1 MSFNVEKDE
10 IIVNDVVYTVER
22 EEDRGHPE
30 TTLTIKDFDVNTN
43 DWVFPFDGLE
53 ATLAYEEGDI
63 SHANPRDWSN
73 VGTMACYHPSY
84 NLGDDVDPRDFLD
97 NEVEC
102 DKCKGYGEVD
112 PIAPN
117 ADGDEAPVECDEC
130 EGTGHRTINIVDW
143 IKKEYGARVIIPLFL
158 YDHSGISMSAGAA
171 IAGKADDSD
180 FDRSRRHPFDSHGWD
195 VSSIGVVFDTPDAVL
210 ECMGE
215 DATNEQIEACLRSEV
230 EVYSSYLEGD
240 VTYYSVQDEETNFHD
255 SCFGFVGDHK
265 ECERQCFEALES
277 AIVKRLGENNERAEW
292 NARGT
297 ETK

>member
-10 IIVNDVVYTVER
+10 ITVNGVVYTVER

-30 TTLTIKDFDVNTN
+30 TTLTIKDFSVEQD

-102 DKCKGYGEVD
+102 SKCGGSGCYPSGTEEDVEVD
-112 PIAPN
+112 CEP
-117 ADGDEAPVECDEC
+117 C
-130 EGTGHRTINIVDW
+130 EGEGVVKVNIVDW

-210 ECMGE
+210 ECMGK

-277 AIVKRLGENNERAEW
+277 AIVKRLAENKERAEW
-292 NARGT
+292 NARDVT
-297 ETK
+297 TQ

>member
-10 IIVNDVVYTVER
+10 ITVNGIVYTVER

-30 TTLTIKDFDVNTN
+30 TTLTIKDFDVNIN

-102 DKCKGYGEVD
+102 DLCKG
-112 PIAPN
+112 
-117 ADGDEAPVECDEC
+117 
-130 EGTGHRTINIVDW
+130 EGIITLSEHETEPCKPCGASGYRTINIVDW
-143 IKKEYGARVIIPLFL
+143 IKQEYGARVIIPMFL

-210 ECMGE
+210 ECMGK
-215 DATNEQIEACLRSEV
+215 DATNEEIEACLRSEV

-240 VTYYSVQDEETNFHD
+240 VMYYSVQDEETNFHD
-255 SCFGFVGDHK
+255 SCFGFVSDHK

-277 AIVKRLGENNERAEW
+277 AIVKRLAENNERNEW